1 MTPKK
6 QMYDKMGPKIAENF
20 KKRHFDAYYCPDRE
34 SAVKKLFELIPEGD
48 VVSWGG
54 SATMEELG
62 VQQKLK
68 ERGFSVIDRD
78 TAKTPEEREELT
90 RRALTCD
97 TFIMSANA
105 LSADGQI
112 VNIDGTGNRVAAMI
126 YGPKSV
132 IVIAGLN
139 KAAPDIEAAVSRARS
154 IAAPMNKQRFET
166 LKTPCAVNGMCAD
179 CISPD
184 CICAYIAVARISR
197 PAGKIKVLLVGED
210 LGM

>member
-1 MTPKK
+1 MTPEKI
-6 QMYDKMGPKIAENF
+6 MYDKAGPKIVENF

-34 SAVKKLFELIPEGD
+34 SAVTKLFELIPSTD
-48 VVSWGG
+48 IVAWGG

-62 VQQKLK
+62 IQDKLK
-68 ERGFSVIDRD
+68 ERKYAVIDRD
-78 TAKTPEEREELT
+78 SAATPEERDELS
-90 RRALTCD
+90 RKALLCD
-97 TFIMSANA
+97 TFILSANA
-105 LSADGQI
+105 ISADGQI

-139 KAAPDIEAAVSRARS
+139 KVAPNLDAAISRARNVAS
-154 IAAPMNKQRFET
+154 PMNKQRFED
-166 LKTPCAVNGMCAD
+166 LKTPCSVTGLCAD

-184 CICAYIAVARISR
+184 CICAYLAVARISR
-197 PAGKIKVLLVGED
+197 PAGKIKVILVGEN